1 MTRRN
6 RPDIRLLGPLA
17 VTCSDGTLASFP
29 TQKSQALLAMI
40 ALAGP
45 GGLHRDT
52 AADLL
57 WSRSGQAQARTN
69 LRQSLA
75 SLRKALGADADVIES
90 RGPVLGLRF
99 DAVDLDVA
107 SLGKDAPSMVAAER
121 LDLLSV
127 PSTLLAG
134 LSVNEAPFEE
144 WLAVER
150 AKCISLLTSELARIA
165 EDLIAD
171 DDLTGAL
178 TASRKLLDLDAF
190 NEAAHRLVLRI
201 FHAQGE
207 TASALRH
214 YDRMQEMFS
223 DELGIQP
230 GRETTAL
237 IGRIRTATA
246 GPPAP
251 KAAPERPV
259 ADTAGPRDKP
269 SVAVLPF
276 TNMSGDPEQDY
287 FSDGITEDI
296 ITGLSRFRT
305 LFVVARHSSFAFRNE
320 NLGVRE
326 IGRRL
331 GVQYVVEGSVR
342 RAGSQV
348 RISVQ
353 LADASTGNHIW
364 AERYDRELDDIFA
377 VQDEVTRSIVAV
389 LPGRVQEDVADRASR
404 MPTEN
409 MKAYEYMLRGKSLR
423 DGLNAEDTAEAR
435 EMFKK
440 ALELDPR
447 YARAYMYL
455 ADTYVVDGWLGL
467 AEEGAAGKSL
477 ALSRKGAGLDN
488 NDVYIQDQ
496 LGYAFLCEGLWDE
509 AEVQFEKTLSKIV
522 NEAESMAWCGY
533 AFLLLGRREKARE
546 VVMEAIRLDPLHS
559 PSINWILGQI
569 HFFAGDYG
577 AVVQVLIG
585 EALLNSLAHA
595 FLVSAY
601 AHMGQRDEAGAALAN
616 FIRMRRQEFASRGIA
631 IQDDTVES
639 LAGAYRAMWRNPGDW
654 EHLVDG
660 LRKAGLPG

>member
-1 MTRRN
+1 M
-6 RPDIRLLGPLA
+6 A
-17 VTCSDGTLASFP
+17 VTCSDGTTASFP

-45 GGLHRDT
+45 EGLHRDT

-75 SLRKALGADADVIES
+75 SLRKALGADADVIEA
-90 RGPVLGLRF
+90 RGAVLGLRL
-99 DAVDLDVA
+99 DEVDLDTNA
-107 SLGKDAPSMVAAER
+107 LGKDGPPPTDGQR
-121 LDLLSV
+121 LDDLAAA
-127 PSTLLAG
+127 STLLAG
-134 LSVNEAPFEE
+134 LTVNEPPFED
-144 WLAVER
+144 WLTAER
-150 AKCISLLTSELARIA
+150 ATYAALLSSALTRIA
-165 EDLIAD
+165 EDLLGERNLSA
-171 DDLTGAL
+171 AL
-178 TASRKLLDLDAF
+178 TAARRLLDLDAF
-190 NEAAHRLVLRI
+190 NEAAHRLLMRVL
-201 FHAQGE
+201 HAQGE

-214 YDRMQEMFS
+214 YDKMREMLS
-223 DELGIQP
+223 EELGIQP
-230 GRETTAL
+230 GPETTAL
-237 IGRIRTATA
+237 IARIRSAPDEA
-246 GPPAP
+246 PAP
-251 KAAPERPV
+251 ENAPERPV
-259 ADTAGPRDKP
+259 AQAAQKRDKP

-326 IGRRL
+326 IGQRL
-331 GVQYVVEGSVR
+331 GVQYIVEGSVR
-342 RAGSQV
+342 RAGTKV

-353 LADASTGNHIW
+353 LADALTGTHVW
-364 AERYDRELDDIFA
+364 ADRYDREFDDIFA

-435 EMFKK
+435 ELFKK

-477 ALSRKGAGLDN
+477 ALSRKGAGFDN

-533 AFLLLGRREKARE
+533 AFLLLGRRAKARE
-546 VVMEAIRLDPLHS
+546 VVREAIRLDPMHS
-559 PSINWILGQI
+559 PSIDWILGQI
-569 HFFAGDYG
+569 HFFTGDYA
-577 AVVQVLIG
+577 AVVRVLIG

-601 AHMGQRDEAGAALAN
+601 AHLDQPGEAAAALAE
-616 FIRMRRQEFASRGIA
+616 FIRMRRQEFASRGIDVK
-631 IQDDTVES
+631 DDTVEG
-639 LAGAYRAMWRNPGDW
+639 LAGAYRAMWRDPGDW
-654 EHLVDG
+654 EHLADG

>member
-6 RPDIRLLGPLA
+6 RLNIRLLGPLA
-17 VTCSDGTLASFP
+17 VTCSDGTPASFP

-57 WSRSGQAQARTN
+57 WSRSGQVQARTN

-75 SLRKALGADADVIES
+75 SLRKALGADAEVIET
-90 RGPVLGLRF
+90 RGPVLGLRS
-99 DAVDLDVA
+99 DAVALDVDA
-107 SLGKDAPSMVAAER
+107 LGKETPPQGAAQRRDDLVAA
-121 LDLLSV
+121 
-127 PSTLLAG
+127 STLLAG
-134 LSVNEAPFEE
+134 LTVNEAPFEG
-144 WLAVER
+144 WLTAER
-150 AKCISLLTSELARIA
+150 AKYTALLSSELARIA
-165 EDLIAD
+165 EDLLGERNFSA
-171 DDLTGAL
+171 AL
-178 TASRKLLDLDAF
+178 TAARRLLDLDAL
-190 NEAAHRLVLRI
+190 NEAAHRLVLRVL
-201 FHAQGE
+201 HAQGE
-207 TASALRH
+207 TATALRH
-214 YDRMQEMFS
+214 YDRMREVFLE
-223 DELGIQP
+223 DLGIQP
-230 GRETTAL
+230 GPETTAL
-237 IGRIRTATA
+237 IGRIRSAPDEPATPEA
-246 GPPAP
+246 TPAP
-251 KAAPERPV
+251 PVTAAAR
-259 ADTAGPRDKP
+259 PRDKP

-305 LFVVARHSSFAFRNE
+305 LFVVARHSSFAIRHE

-326 IGRRL
+326 IGQRL
-331 GVQYVVEGSVR
+331 GVEYVVEGSVR
-342 RAGSQV
+342 RAGTKV

-353 LADASTGNHIW
+353 LADALTGNHVW
-364 AERYDRELDDIFA
+364 AERYDREFDDIFA

-389 LPGRVQEDVADRASR
+389 LPGRVQEDVADRALR

-423 DGLNAEDTAEAR
+423 DGLNAEDTVEAR
-435 EMFKK
+435 ELFRK

-533 AFLLLGRREKARE
+533 AFLLLGQREKALE
-546 VVMEAIRLDPLHS
+546 VVQEAIRLDPLHS
-559 PSINWILGQI
+559 PSIDWTLGQI
-569 HFFAGDYG
+569 RFFTGDYG

-601 AHMGQRDEAGAALAN
+601 AHLGQTHEADAALSE
-616 FIRMRRQEFASRGIA
+616 FIRMRRREFASRDII
-631 IQDDTVES
+631 IQNDTVES
-639 LAGAYRAMWRNPGDW
+639 LAGAYRPMWRNPGDW
-654 EHLVDG
+654 EHLAGG
-660 LRKAGLPG
+660 LRKAGLPD

>member
-1 MTRRN
+1 
-6 RPDIRLLGPLA
+6 
-17 VTCSDGTLASFP
+17 
-29 TQKSQALLAMI
+29 
-40 ALAGP
+40 
-45 GGLHRDT
+45 
-52 AADLL
+52 
-57 WSRSGQAQARTN
+57 
-69 LRQSLA
+69 
-75 SLRKALGADADVIES
+75 
-90 RGPVLGLRF
+90 
-99 DAVDLDVA
+99 
-107 SLGKDAPSMVAAER
+107 
-121 LDLLSV
+121 
-127 PSTLLAG
+127 
-134 LSVNEAPFEE
+134 
-144 WLAVER
+144 
-150 AKCISLLTSELARIA
+150 
-165 EDLIAD
+165 
-171 DDLTGAL
+171 
-178 TASRKLLDLDAF
+178 
-190 NEAAHRLVLRI
+190 
-201 FHAQGE
+201 
-207 TASALRH
+207 
-214 YDRMQEMFS
+214 MQELFS

-251 KAAPERPV
+251 KTAPERPV

-467 AEEGAAGKSL
+467 AEEGRRGQVACAVAQGGRARQQRCLYPGPARLRRSS
-477 ALSRKGAGLDN
+477 AKGSG
-488 NDVYIQDQ
+488 
-496 LGYAFLCEGLWDE
+496 
-509 AEVQFEKTLSKIV
+509 TRPRSSSKRP
-522 NEAESMAWCGY
+522 C
-533 AFLLLGRREKARE
+533 RR
-546 VVMEAIRLDPLHS
+546 S
-559 PSINWILGQI
+559 
-569 HFFAGDYG
+569 
-577 AVVQVLIG
+577 
-585 EALLNSLAHA
+585 
-595 FLVSAY
+595 
-601 AHMGQRDEAGAALAN
+601 
-616 FIRMRRQEFASRGIA
+616 
-631 IQDDTVES
+631 
-639 LAGAYRAMWRNPGDW
+639 
-654 EHLVDG
+654 
-660 LRKAGLPG
+660 

>member
-1 MTRRN
+1 MTKRN
-6 RPDIRLLGPLA
+6 RLHLRLLGPLSA
-17 VTCSDGTLASFP
+17 TGSDGTSAFFP

-40 ALAGP
+40 AMAGP

-57 WSRSGQAQARTN
+57 WSRSDQAQARTN

-75 SLRKALGADADVIES
+75 SLRKALGTDADVIET
-90 RGPVLGLRF
+90 RGAMLGLRF
-99 DAVDLDVA
+99 DAVELDIDA
-107 SLGKDAPSMVAAER
+107 LGKDAPPRTAAQR
-121 LDLLSV
+121 LDGLAAT
-127 PSTLLAG
+127 STLLAG
-134 LSVNEAPFEE
+134 LSVNEPPFED
-144 WLAVER
+144 WLTAER
-150 AKCISLLTSELARIA
+150 AKYAALVTSELARIA
-165 EDLIAD
+165 EALI
-171 DDLTGAL
+171 GAGNL
-178 TASRKLLDLDAF
+178 SGASTAARKLLELDEF

-201 FHAQGE
+201 LHAQGE

-214 YDRMQEMFS
+214 YDAMRDLFS

-230 GRETTAL
+230 GPETTAL
-237 IGRIRTATA
+237 IGRIRTAA
-246 GPPAP
+246 DGPSTSDAQARSMAE
-251 KAAPERPV
+251 AAK
-259 ADTAGPRDKP
+259 PRDKP

-305 LFVVARHSSFAFRNE
+305 LFVVARHSSFAFRDE

-326 IGRRL
+326 IGQRL

-342 RAGSQV
+342 RAGSKV
-348 RISVQ
+348 RISAQ
-353 LADASTGNHIW
+353 LADALTGNHVW

-389 LPGRVQEDVADRASR
+389 LPGRVQEDVAERASR

-435 EMFKK
+435 ELFNK

-467 AEEGAAGKSL
+467 AEEGASGKSL

-488 NDVYIQDQ
+488 TDVYIQDQ

-533 AFLLLGRREKARE
+533 AFLLLGRREKALE
-546 VVMEAIRLDPLHS
+546 VVLEAIRLDPLHS
-559 PSINWILGQI
+559 PSIDWILGQV

-601 AHMGQRDEAGAALAN
+601 AHLGQREEAKAALAE
-616 FIRMRRQEFASRGIA
+616 FIRMRRREFASRGIA
-631 IQDDTVES
+631 IQNDTVES
-639 LAGAYRAMWRNPGDW
+639 LAGAYRAMWRDPSDW
-654 EHLVDG
+654 EHLVEG
-660 LRKAGLPG
+660 LRKAGLPH

>member
-6 RPDIRLLGPLA
+6 RLHLRLLGPLSA
-17 VTCSDGTLASFP
+17 TSGDGTPVSFP

-52 AADLL
+52 SADLL
-57 WSRSGQAQARTN
+57 WSRSGQTQARTN

-75 SLRKALGADADVIES
+75 SLRRALGADADVIET
-90 RGPVLGLRF
+90 RGPMLGLRF
-99 DAVDLDVA
+99 DAVDLDIDA
-107 SLGKDAPSMVAAER
+107 LGKDAPPRTAGQR
-121 LDLLSV
+121 LDHLAAA
-127 PSTLLAG
+127 STLLSG
-134 LSVNEAPFEE
+134 LSVNEPPFED
-144 WLAVER
+144 WLTAER
-150 AKCISLLTSELARIA
+150 ARVAALVTSELAQIA
-165 EDLIAD
+165 EALIGTEN
-171 DDLTGAL
+171 LSGAS
-178 TASRKLLDLDAF
+178 TAARKLLELDEF

-201 FHAQGE
+201 LHAQGE
-207 TASALRH
+207 IASALRH
-214 YDRMQEMFS
+214 YEAMRDLFS

-230 GRETTAL
+230 GPATTAL
-237 IGRIRTATA
+237 IGRIRTGAD
-246 GPPAP
+246 GPSTSDTPARP
-251 KAAPERPV
+251 MVEAAK
-259 ADTAGPRDKP
+259 PRDKP

-305 LFVVARHSSFAFRNE
+305 LFVVARHSSFAFRDE

-326 IGRRL
+326 IGQRL

-342 RAGSQV
+342 RAGSKV
-348 RISVQ
+348 RISAQ
-353 LADASTGNHIW
+353 LADALTGNHVW

-389 LPGRVQEDVADRASR
+389 LPGRVQEDVAERASR

-435 EMFKK
+435 ELFNK

-467 AEEGAAGKSL
+467 AEEGASGKSL

-488 NDVYIQDQ
+488 TDVYIQDQ

-509 AEVQFEKTLSKIV
+509 AEVQFDKTLSKIV

-546 VVMEAIRLDPLHS
+546 VVLEAIRLDPMHS
-559 PSINWILGQI
+559 PSIDWILGQI

-577 AVVQVLIG
+577 EVVQVLIG

-601 AHMGQRDEAGAALAN
+601 AHLGQTDEAGTALAE
-616 FIRMRRQEFASRGIA
+616 FIRMRRREFASRNIA
-631 IQDDTVES
+631 IENDTVES
-639 LAGAYRAMWRNPGDW
+639 LAGAYRAMWRDPSDW
-654 EHLVDG
+654 EHLVGG
-660 LRKAGLPG
+660 LRKAGLPD

>member
-1 MTRRN
+1 
-6 RPDIRLLGPLA
+6 
-17 VTCSDGTLASFP
+17 
-29 TQKSQALLAMI
+29 MI

-75 SLRKALGADADVIES
+75 SLRKALGADADIIEA
-90 RGPVLGLRF
+90 RGAVLGLRL
-99 DAVDLDVA
+99 DEVDLDTNA
-107 SLGKDAPSMVAAER
+107 LGKDGPLPTAVQR
-121 LDLLSV
+121 LDDLSAA
-127 PSTLLAG
+127 PTLLAG
-134 LSVNEAPFEE
+134 LSVNEAPFED
-144 WLAVER
+144 WLTAER
-150 AKCISLLTSELARIA
+150 ATFAALLSSELARIA
-165 EDLIAD
+165 EALIGAGDLS
-171 DDLTGAL
+171 GAHK
-178 TASRKLLDLDAF
+178 AARKLLDIDF
-190 NEAAHRLVLRI
+190 FSEAAHRLVLRVL
-201 FHAQGE
+201 HAQGE

-214 YDRMQEMFS
+214 YDRMREVFS
-223 DELGIQP
+223 EELGIQP
-230 GRETTAL
+230 GPGTTAL
-237 IGRIRTATA
+237 IGRIRTAPAAPVTPEA
-246 GPPAP
+246 APAP
-251 KAAPERPV
+251 PVTEAAR
-259 ADTAGPRDKP
+259 PRDKP

-305 LFVVARHSSFAFRNE
+305 LFVVARHSSFAFRGE

-326 IGRRL
+326 IGQRL

-342 RAGSQV
+342 RAGTKV

-353 LADASTGNHIW
+353 LADALTGNHVW
-364 AERYDRELDDIFA
+364 AERYDREFDDIFV

-435 EMFKK
+435 ELFRK

-467 AEEGAAGKSL
+467 AGEGAAGKSL

-496 LGYAFLCEGLWDE
+496 LGYAFLCEGLWEE
-509 AEVQFEKTLSKIV
+509 AEAQFEKTLSKIV

-533 AFLLLGRREKARE
+533 AFLLLGQREKALE
-546 VVMEAIRLDPLHS
+546 VVQEAIRLDPLHS
-559 PSINWILGQI
+559 PSIDWILGQI
-569 HFFAGDYG
+569 HFFTGDYG

-601 AHMGQRDEAGAALAN
+601 AHLGQTDEAGAALSE
-616 FIRMRRQEFASRGIA
+616 FIRMRRREFASRGIA
-631 IQDDTVES
+631 IQADTVES
-639 LAGAYRAMWRNPGDW
+639 LAGAYRSMWRNPGDW
-654 EHLVDG
+654 EHLAGG
-660 LRKAGLPG
+660 LRMAGLPD